1 MYLLNI
7 ALLLLV
13 PGSLSVLGLLV
24 YLNNPKGATN
34 KLFLLMAASSAA
46 SAAGVYAA
54 ELSSS
59 SEAAFF
65 WVKFTMVAASW
76 ASPLIFLL
84 VYNFPKDKFIISRWV
99 VAAEVALAS
108 FFSIA
113 AVTNLLYSKI
123 TYTPNGDLEQT
134 LGPILP
140 FFGVAFLA
148 HLTAVG
154 FRLFKK
160 IKKSIGIEK
169 EQFKYLAYGIILM
182 LIFVGVFDI
191 YFILILGINDFTGLG
206 VVSFLFFE
214 GAIYYSITSHRL
226 LDIRLV
232 VARTVAYSLMATVL
246 FAVYATAA
254 VIITSVLLKTPTRIE
269 QLALFSVLT
278 VVVAFT
284 FQPLKS
290 LFEKFTDNIF
300 FKDRYDSSKLL
311 TALTKIMATTLGL
324 EKLTEKLIIKMLP
337 NIRVGKGAFVLLEN
351 GKVSNVINMG
361 FPKETKFTTPDILAL
376 LETERILIF
385 DELKNEKLKTIM
397 RDLSINVSV
406 PLKVSTEEHGVLL
419 LGHKLSGE
427 IYSIQDIK
435 LFEIL
440 APEISIAIQNA
451 KAYEEIRKFNIT
463 LQKKIDQATSDLR
476 HANEKLK
483 ELDKLKDE
491 FMSIASHELRT
502 PMTAI
507 KSYVWLALHGKSQEK
522 DKKVRAYLD
531 KVFESSERMINMIN
545 DMLNVNRIETGRMKL
560 DIIPVSVWKV
570 AEQVKDELSAKAAES
585 KLEIVIKKDNIVPL
599 LMSDRD
605 KLIEIFTNLIGN
617 ALKFTPKGGKITV
630 TAKKMGTMVE
640 IQVSDTGVGIAK
652 ENIDKLFKKYG
663 RLNESYA
670 TVSSST
676 GTGLGLYITRQ
687 YLEKM
692 GGKIGI
698 ASILGKG
705 TTFTFSLPIAAGKDL
720 LLHEREE
727 VQPSGVILNPKLA
740 KDPRFLKAVVKAE
753 TSRLTKQKT

>member
-84 VYNFPKDKFIISRWV
+84 VYNFPRDKFIISRWII
-99 VAAEVALAS
+99 AAEVALAS
-108 FFSIA
+108 FFSFA
-113 AVTNLLYSKI
+113 AVTNLLYSNI
-123 TYTPNGDLEQT
+123 TYTPNGNLQQT

-140 FFGVAFLA
+140 LFGIAFLA
-148 HLTAVG
+148 HLIAGG

-191 YFILILGINDFTGLG
+191 SFILILGINAFTGLG

-214 GAIYYSITSHRL
+214 GAIYYSITHHRL

-246 FAVYATAA
+246 FAVYATTA
-254 VIITSVLLKTPTRIE
+254 VIITSVFLKTPTRIE

-278 VVVAFT
+278 VIVAFT

-290 LFEKFTDNIF
+290 LLEKITDNIF

-311 TALTKIMATTLGL
+311 TSLTKIMATTLGL
-324 EKLTEKLIIKMLP
+324 EKLTEKLVIKMLP
-337 NIRVGKGAFVLLEN
+337 NMRISKGAFVLLEK

-361 FPKETKFTTPDILAL
+361 FTEKIKFTTPDILAL
-376 LETERILIF
+376 LETEKVLTF
-385 DELKNEKLKTIM
+385 DELKNEHLKTIM

-406 PLKVSTEEHGVLL
+406 PLKVSNEEHGVLL

-427 IYSIQDIK
+427 IYSTQDIK
-435 LFEIL
+435 LLEIL
-440 APEISIAIQNA
+440 APEISIALQNA
-451 KAYEEIRKFNIT
+451 KAYEEIKQFNIK
-463 LQKKIDQATSDLR
+463 LAKEVERATSDLV

-507 KSYVWLALHGKSQEK
+507 KSYVWLALHGKTQEK
-522 DKKVRAYLD
+522 DRKVRVYLD
-531 KVFESSERMINMIN
+531 KVFESSERMISMIN

-570 AEQVKDELSAKAAES
+570 AEQVKDELSARAAES
-585 KLEIVIKKDNIVPL
+585 GLELIIKKDNIVPL
-599 LMSDRD
+599 VMSDKD

-617 ALKFTPKGGKITV
+617 ALKFTQKGGKITV
-630 TAKKMGTMVE
+630 SAQKAGTMAE
-640 IQVSDTGVGIAK
+640 IQVSDNGVGIDK
-652 ENIDKLFKKYG
+652 KNLDKLFKKYG
-663 RLNESYA
+663 KLNESYA
-670 TVSSST
+670 TVSPST

-692 GGKIGI
+692 GGKIGVE
-698 ASILGKG
+698 STKGKG

-720 LLHEREE
+720 QLHAKEE
-727 VQPSGVILNPKLA
+727 IQPSGVILNPKLA
-740 KDPRFLKAVVKAE
+740 KDPKFQKAVVEAE
-753 TSRLTKQKT
+753 ISRTTKKKS